1 MRGSAAPSA
10 SPSTDLRTTSAHRTC
25 GKGSARLDS
34 DRPPGWN
41 YQLVYK
47 FPFLEGDIE
56 QSDKVIELEDQLIEA
71 TADLSLAAVEG
82 HDWGSGE
89 MNIFL
94 CTNAPQAACDQ
105 SEPTV
110 NASRAARAWG
120 FYLNPAI
127 AGSTNWSI
135 SWGSWMEIESSSIT
149 SSSWRAS

>member
-1 MRGSAAPSA
+1 M
-10 SPSTDLRTTSAHRTC
+10 
-25 GKGSARLDS
+25 DS

-120 FYLNPAI
+120 Y
-127 AGSTNWSI
+127 
-135 SWGSWMEIESSSIT
+135 
-149 SSSWRAS
+149 RAAYRNFGEDEYHVLWPENYQGPTFTVI